1 MQEVKSKE
9 GLGGKEINAAI
20 TMIALIVSYEVLST
34 FAYEYTQQTY
44 GYICTL
50 NRDISYENKSRILVY
65 AVHIV
70 HL

>member
-20 TMIALIVSYEVLST
+20 TMIALIVSYDYEVLST
-34 FAYEYTQQTY
+34 LAYEYTIAIRD
-44 GYICTL
+44 ICTL
-50 NRDISYENKSRILVY
+50 NRDVGYENTSWVY
-65 AVHIV
+65 AVHIE